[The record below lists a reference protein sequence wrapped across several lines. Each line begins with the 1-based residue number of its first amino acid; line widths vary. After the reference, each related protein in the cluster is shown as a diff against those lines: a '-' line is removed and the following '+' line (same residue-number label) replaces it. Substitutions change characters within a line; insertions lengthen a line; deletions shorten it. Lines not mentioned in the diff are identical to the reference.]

1 MGERS
6 PHIPGASGCQ
16 GGWAP
21 FPCPLCGCCPG
32 VGHSAAPAGPGGS
45 LPSEIASA
53 IALNKEF
60 PKPRELLAEVCSPLA
75 QAASQG
81 WTGYPC
87 QGDPL
92 KTRTWG
98 KHLTGQ
104 TPRWANTSL
113 GKHLSP
119 ALLRDWKM
127 PVPPPPP
134 SRGDPLKLL
143 ERGGQEP
150 GEAGQVQGWG
160 WHMGTGRSCAGR
172 EQRVRVTV
180 TWQSVPGVL
189 EQDGSCCDR
198 QQSHKTT
205 LK

>member
-81 WTGYPC
+81 WTGHPC

-104 TPRWANTSL
+104 TPRWANTLL
-113 GKHLSP
+113 GKHLAGQTPQSSP
-119 ALLRDWKM
+119 APGLEDARSTST
-127 PVPPPPP
+127 PFP
-134 SRGDPLKLL
+134 RRPLKAF
-143 ERGGQEP
+143 GKG
-150 GEAGQVQGWG
+150 
-160 WHMGTGRSCAGR
+160 GTGAWRGWAGAGLGMAHGHGKELR
-172 EQRVRVTV
+172 
-180 TWQSVPGVL
+180 WQGTAGKS
-189 EQDGSCCDR
+189 DR
-198 QQSHKTT
+198 DVAERPWSAGTGW
-205 LK
+205 LLL